1 MKERKDPASLYATV
15 CVISP
20 FPQLW
25 GIGPLQ
31 RKNSIGL
38 FNPSSDDVAAGCS
51 LRSTI
56 IPLRAQLRHQHRDR
70 HLPPQLPPVCRHCL
84 WKDAYS
90 YLRTQAQSGRLINMA
105 PWKWL
110 RWLNGTLVTLIHSDS
125 VTCFTLPVT
134 GVRGAVLTL
143 CSLNRSVSGL
153 VYSEPFHVLPS

>member
-1 MKERKDPASLYATV
+1 MKERKDPASLYARV

-20 FPQLW
+20 FPQLR

-56 IPLRAQLRHQHRDR
+56 IPLSAQLRHQHGDQ
-70 HLPPQLPPVCRHCL
+70 HLPPQLPPVYRHCCL

-90 YLRTQAQSGRLINMA
+90 YLRTQARQGRQINMA
-105 PWKWL
+105 PWKWKWL
-110 RWLNGTLVTLIHSDS
+110 RWLNGTSMTLIHADS

-134 GVRGAVLTL
+134 GARGAVLTL
-143 CSLNRSVSGL
+143 CSLNRSMSGL
-153 VYSEPFHVLPS
+153 VY